1 MKVLITRPP
10 RVGYPKPGCTIYTS
24 FRGVLV
30 SVFFYLVRDSETEC
44 IKEVLLRM
52 AQKKQKEI
60 NKHKRPLLE
69 LEIKCNCKE
78 VSPLASALTPKLRR
92 TQPYPT
98 AHRPRP
104 TARSPRPHAPVG
116 TARAALR
123 ERYHTEILRLWLTTR
138 TLSLTL

>member
-1 MKVLITRPP
+1 MLIARPP

-30 SVFFYLVRDSETEC
+30 SVFFTWFAIVRQSASR
-44 IKEVLLRM
+44 EVLLRM
-52 AQKKQKEI
+52 AQKKQKAI
-60 NKHKRPLLE
+60 NKYKRPLLE

-98 AHRPRP
+98 AHGPRP
-104 TARSPRPHAPVG
+104 ALRDPMRLLAPPEQHSEKGITLKYFGCGSPRGLCP
-116 TARAALR
+116 
-123 ERYHTEILRLWLTTR
+123 
-138 TLSLTL
+138 